1 MRKSANGLF
10 ANTASLLI
18 CGVLAGVVVAAAA
31 FPLVALSG
39 LAAKASGEAF
49 GQLPD
54 ELTVKRTPQ
63 ISYVYA
69 SDDKT
74 LLATMYDENRRD
86 LSLAEIPLVVQRAM
100 LAAEDQKFYQH
111 NGVDLKGFAR
121 AFIAN
126 KTSGEVEQGASTIT
140 MQLVR
145 MSLTFTSSPNDVI
158 TATEDTNT
166 RKLRE
171 IRYAIALEQRMTK
184 DQILENYL
192 NTAYFGLR
200 SYGIYAASQ
209 VYFNKEPKALS
220 LSQTAF
226 LVGLVKFPGDLD
238 QAGGQERATVRRD
251 YILTEMQELGNIT
264 ADEATAA
271 KAEKLEVVR
280 NETPNGCVQTTVA
293 HWGFFCDFFERWWH
307 QQEVFGATKYDRERQ
322 LRAGGYRIVSS
333 LDINTQDAMH
343 RNVIKQYPINAQTPE
358 ALMLAGVEP
367 GTGKVRAMAVNRN
380 FKLDDPRN
388 PQNGPHT
395 NPIARN
401 QGIRGSY
408 PNTTNPLL
416 STDPE
421 FQGYRPGSVMKIYT
435 LVAALEK
442 GLPLDYT
449 INTQARAVS
458 KYRHRFEPNCNG
470 WWCPPN
476 SSGTPIGPH
485 SMWTAFG
492 YSVNTYFVPL
502 FDAVGGKQVMDV
514 ANRMGLTFYDIPD
527 DPKDRP
533 GERTKDDDYA
543 NATGSI
549 ANVWS
554 PFTLGI
560 STHPPVQIANTFATL
575 AADGLYCE
583 PMPVESIA
591 NHKGEKLSV
600 ADTRC
605 KQNFDPEVAR
615 AAIDAARCPVGDKS
629 FFGKCTGATARA
641 SASIIGRPIA
651 GKTGTSDKKQSST
664 LTITT
669 KQLAVSGFLT
679 DPDWPDTTE
688 EMPHNPERGKGGV
701 NPAVQYTMAEA
712 MKDKPSMQFT
722 KPTDKMAFGNQVGI
736 PGVTCMGVPEA
747 TAVLKNAGFKVD
759 VDNRAPVPSSCPAG
773 TVAGTNP
780 SGKTIKGGVVVIQ
793 ISGGGAPGAGGGGGG
808 GPGKPPTKPTKPPAV
823 TCPPFC
829 LPGQPDD

>member
-1 MRKSANGLF
+1 MRKSENGLF

-39 LAAKASGEAF
+39 LAAKAGGEAF

-86 LSLAEIPLVVQRAM
+86 LSLTEIPQMVQKAM

-111 NGVDLKGFAR
+111 NGVDVKGFAR

-126 KTSGEVEQGASTIT
+126 KTAGEVEQGASTIT

-145 MSLTFTSSPNDVI
+145 MSLTFTSTPQNVLH
-158 TATEDTNT
+158 ATEDTNA

-171 IRYAIALEQRMTK
+171 VRYAIALEQRMTK

-209 VYFNKEPKALS
+209 VYFNKEPKDLS
-220 LSQTAF
+220 LSQTAY
-226 LVGLVKFPGDLD
+226 LVGLVKFPGDQD
-238 QAGGQERATVRRD
+238 KVEKRAAAVVRRD
-251 YILTEMQELGNIT
+251 YILTEMQDLGYAPAEEVAI
-264 ADEATAA
+264 A
-271 KAEKLEVVR
+271 KAEPLEIIA
-280 NETPNGCVQTTVA
+280 NETPNGCVQTTIVSA
-293 HWGFFCDFFERWWH
+293 GFFCDFFQRWWL

-343 RNVIKQYPINAQTPE
+343 RNVIKQYPIGASE

-367 GTGKVRAMAVNRN
+367 GSGKVRAMAVNRN
-380 FKLDDPRN
+380 FKLDDKKN
-388 PQNGPHT
+388 PQNLPHT
-395 NPIARN
+395 NPIARAA
-401 QGIRGSY
+401 GVRGSY
-408 PNTTNPLL
+408 PNTTNPLM

-421 FQGYRPGSVMKIYT
+421 FQGYRPGSVMKVYT
-435 LVAALEK
+435 MVAALEK

-449 INTQARAVS
+449 INTQARAQS
-458 KYRHRFEPNCNG
+458 KYRHRFEPNCG
-470 WWCPPN
+470 GYWCPPN

-502 FDAVGGKQVMDV
+502 FDAVGGFAVMDV
-514 ANRMGLTFYDIPD
+514 AKRFGLTFYD
-527 DPKDRP
+527 DP
-533 GERTKDDDYA
+533 GTNDDDY
-543 NATGSI
+543 NNSTDPRI

-575 AADGLYCE
+575 AADGLHCD
-583 PMPVESIA
+583 PTPVEAII
-591 NHKGEKLSV
+591 NQKGEKLDV
-600 ADTRC
+600 ANPRC
-605 KQNFDPEVAR
+605 KQLFDEDVAR

-629 FFGKCTGATARA
+629 FFGKCTGTTARA
-641 SASIIGRPIA
+641 SAGIIGKPIA
-651 GKTGTSDKKQSST
+651 GKTGTSDKNQSST

-688 EMPHNPERGKGGV
+688 EMPHNPRGGKGGV
-701 NPAVQYTMAEA
+701 NPAVQFTMAEA
-712 MKDKPSMQFT
+712 MKDKPPIQFT
-722 KPTDKMAFGNQVGI
+722 RPSDKMAFGNQVGI
-736 PGVTCMGVPEA
+736 PAVACKSVPEA
-747 TAVLKNAGFKVD
+747 QAILKTAGFRVE
-759 VDNRAPVPSSCPAG
+759 VSPQAIPSPCPAG
-773 TVAGTNP
+773 TAAGTNP
-780 SGKTIKGGVVVIQ
+780 GSKTIKGGTVVIQ
-793 ISGGGAPGAGGGGGG
+793 VSSGGGGGG
-808 GPGKPPTKPTKPPAV
+808 GGGKPPTKPTKPPG
-823 TCPPFC
+823 CPPIC
-829 LPGQPDD
+829 LPNGQDP